1 MFVCSGKRKHLTV
14 DAYIH
19 VRGQEK
25 EEWKTSLSS
34 AQNESNKHQQT
45 IQNLEYSMKELQLE
59 METDKLSLQNKQ
71 SNLLR
76 EAEEALESSKE
87 EVAAVSLIIFTF
99 CMRHKKGVASY

>member
-1 MFVCSGKRKHLTV
+1 
-14 DAYIH
+14 
-19 VRGQEK
+19 
-25 EEWKTSLSS
+25 
-34 AQNESNKHQQT
+34 
-45 IQNLEYSMKELQLE
+45 MKELQLE